1 MKTFSE
7 LFRKNLL
14 ACLFGPLAII
24 PATIVYSLGYK
35 LIEPAANEDQSG
47 VMPLF
52 ILFGL
57 IVAYPITL
65 LVGLPVS
72 ILLQKLSRFN
82 LMNLLLV
89 TLFVV
94 SGYALFVG
102 GSFSGY
108 LFILYFS
115 VSVALASYYFYR
127 VG

>member
-1 MKTFSE
+1 M
-7 LFRKNLL
+7 L

-94 SGYALFVG
+94 SGYAFDAFLPTVNFLD
-102 GSFSGY
+102 FLDKY
-108 LFILYFS
+108 
-115 VSVALASYYFYR
+115 
-127 VG
+127 